1 MPVHTELFYEHEID
15 TECLLYNDL
24 PTQCRYFTPAQ
35 FSTNFSGTDRANNPS
50 VIHFNARSLKA
61 NLNKMKDTLREL
73 EYKFHII
80 AISETWF
87 KENNWDG
94 NEVTN
99 LHDAFLGYKLYCNSR
114 KNKTGGGVQSISQ
127 SINQSINHFI
137 VLKKDMHYTTHDLQ
151 YVGWSQ
157 QNEFQMYP

>member
-1 MPVHTELFYEHEID
+1 MPVHTELYYEHEID

-24 PTQCRYFTPAQ
+24 PRQCRYFTPAQ
-35 FSTNFSGTDRANNPS
+35 FSTNFSGTDRANNLS

-61 NLNKMKDTLREL
+61 NLNKIKDTLREL

-94 NEVTN
+94 NEVTI
-99 LHDAFLGYKLYCNSR
+99 LL
-114 KNKTGGGVQSISQ
+114 T
-127 SINQSINHFI
+127 HF
-137 VLKKDMHYTTHDLQ
+137 
-151 YVGWSQ
+151 
-157 QNEFQMYP
+157 